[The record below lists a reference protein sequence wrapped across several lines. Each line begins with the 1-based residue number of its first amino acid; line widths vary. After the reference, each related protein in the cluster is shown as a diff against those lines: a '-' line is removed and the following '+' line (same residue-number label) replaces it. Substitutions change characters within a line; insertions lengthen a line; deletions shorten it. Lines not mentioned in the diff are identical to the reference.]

1 MIPAV
6 DHKPHTKIIS
16 LNRFSSMISNREIE
30 VLELIAHEFTTK
42 EIARKLFVS
51 PHTIDSH
58 RKKLMEKWN
67 VKNSA
72 GLVRVGF
79 QSGVLV

>member
-1 MIPAV
+1 MIPAI
-6 DHKPHTKIIS
+6 DCKPETKIIR
-16 LNRFSSMISNREIE
+16 LNRYSAMISKREIE
-30 VLELIAHEFTTK
+30 VLRLIANEYTTK
-42 EIARKLFVS
+42 EIATQLFVS

-58 RKKLMEKWN
+58 RKKLMEKWD

-79 QSGVLV
+79 QSGVLI

>member
-1 MIPAV
+1 MIPAL
-6 DHKPHTKIIS
+6 DHKPLTKIIS
-16 LNRFSSMISNREIE
+16 LNKYSSIISDREIE
-30 VLELIAHEFTTK
+30 VLHLIANELTTK

-79 QSGVLV
+79 QSGVLA